1 MHHMWISADKSM
13 HVPSTGAMGSLQ
25 SNHNELSPGGAQQPQ
40 APWRKTKQVEEKHTN
55 VEHFQ
60 ISKKGT
66 ITAWNSSA
74 STLRNDWNPK
84 MPFESL
90 QEKKNI
96 IETVNSGMWVN
107 TSKRF
112 QGISVPGEHTVL
124 LCSKSSPK
132 EEQTSPHTSRSL
144 NTKNSNFFEGKSPLT
159 VSVTNNS
166 CPKT

>member
-1 MHHMWISADKSM
+1 MFPARGPWDPSSQITMTWALVEPNNRRHHDAK
-13 HVPSTGAMGSLQ
+13 Q
-25 SNHNELSPGGAQQPQ
+25 NK
-40 APWRKTKQVEEKHTN
+40 WRKSTQMWN
-55 VEHFQ
+55 
-60 ISKKGT
+60 ISKFPRKGQSQPEIVLQVHSEMT
-66 ITAWNSSA
+66 ETPKCP
-74 STLRNDWNPK
+74 LRVYK
-84 MPFESL
+84 K
-90 QEKKNI
+90 KKNI